1 MCKARLTISNHAS
14 ILDWLQ
20 RVRMAACCP
29 ADHDCGIPPMRD
41 AWLADGIQIRLPGM
55 IIKHAGEKANSLDLW
70 LQRGRL
76 ISAFRP
82 DQGFLRVHVNL
93 LAELPAGDLERDRK
107 HTSELQSLM
116 RISYA
121 VFCLKKKTYLVI
133 RWSKIIH
140 K

>member
-1 MCKARLTISNHAS
+1 
-14 ILDWLQ
+14 
-20 RVRMAACCP
+20 
-29 ADHDCGIPPMRD
+29 MRD

-93 LAELPAGDLERDRK
+93 LAELPAGDLERAVQTIGFEVPRRQRLSITYVHIRDRDDEGDDANSQWRSRLDRK
-107 HTSELQSLM
+107 STRRNSSHKCATRM
-116 RISYA
+116 PYYA
-121 VFCLKKKTYLVI
+121 
-133 RWSKIIH
+133 
-140 K
+140 